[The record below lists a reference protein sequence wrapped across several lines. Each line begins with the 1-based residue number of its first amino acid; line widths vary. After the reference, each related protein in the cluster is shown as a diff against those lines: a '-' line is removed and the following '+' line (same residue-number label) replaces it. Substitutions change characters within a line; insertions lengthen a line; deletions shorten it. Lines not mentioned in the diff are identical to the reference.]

1 MRTFMF
7 ATLIMTFASGL
18 TSGYLVGH
26 SAAAPQAPRTWIDRY
41 IELHQAKVP
50 GISEQ
55 DLADARKIYEEY
67 DERVKALKSEADALL
82 RDQLLAL
89 QRQTEQKIKAIIDSY
104 DPAATGAK

>member
-1 MRTFMF
+1 MRTFML
-7 ATLIMTFASGL
+7 ATLMMTFASGV

-26 SAAAPQAPRTWIDRY
+26 SAAPPAAPRTWIDNY
-41 IELHQAKVP
+41 IDLHRAKVP

-82 RDQLLAL
+82 RDQLLAM
-89 QRQTEQKIKAIIDSY
+89 QRQTEQKIHAIIDRVR
-104 DPAATGAK
+104 AAEPGSK